1 VPRTRITFP
10 PETHMRSVY
19 PWAVGAVLCLTPSA
33 VRAQNHCAEYLKW
46 PAVGRWAEYK
56 GVYNKKDPISSRYA
70 VVGSEQR
77 NGIDYKWIELKM
89 HDDKK
94 NRDMIYQM
102 LVPGGGPLDLDK
114 VEEVVL
120 KSGDDRA
127 MKMGGMMIKMMRGQ
141 LAKSSAF
148 KDACTEVALVGE
160 EKVSVSAGSFKA
172 NHFRS
177 DKYETDSWVDA
188 SVPFSM
194 IKSVGKSHE
203 IELAAS
209 GDGAK
214 SSITETP
221 QEMPGL
227 GPSK

>member
-1 VPRTRITFP
+1 MPSAR
-10 PETHMRSVY
+10 
-19 PWAVGAVLCLTPSA
+19 PWAVAALLWLAPAAVQ
-33 VRAQNHCAEYLKW
+33 AQNPCAENLKW

-56 GVYNKKDPISSRYA
+56 GLYNKKDLITSRYA

-77 NGIDYKWIELKM
+77 NGADYKWIELKM
-89 HDDKK
+89 HDEKK

-102 LVPGGGPLDLDK
+102 LVPGGSPLEMDK

-120 KSGDDRA
+120 KSGNDPA
-127 MKMGGMMIKMMRGQ
+127 MKMGGMMMNMVRGQ

-148 KDACTEVALVGE
+148 KGVCTDVTLVGE
-160 EKVSVSAGSFKA
+160 EKVTVGAGSFNAK
-172 NHFRS
+172 HFRS
-177 DKYETDSWVDA
+177 DKYETDSWVDTG
-188 SVPFSM
+188 VPFSM

-203 IELAAS
+203 IELLAT

-221 QEMPGL
+221 REMPGL